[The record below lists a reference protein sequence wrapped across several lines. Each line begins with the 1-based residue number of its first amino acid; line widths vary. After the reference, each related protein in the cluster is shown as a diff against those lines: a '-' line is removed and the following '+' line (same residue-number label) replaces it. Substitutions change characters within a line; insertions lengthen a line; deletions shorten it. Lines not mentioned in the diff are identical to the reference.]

1 MEEMSR
7 LEYQTGLPQTLCP
20 EWIAVWLLKS
30 VVRAG
35 GLRKLQGQPSSKSPV
50 NADKLPIA
58 LDGFK
63 VKMSWFLKF
72 QKVDLRLERR
82 DDLQMKSMVKG
93 SSKPQIPVS
102 IQHSLLA
109 VCFMDHLVTQRL
121 FGPLPPQSHY
131 WCHFVPEV
139 LTHHVCAVCSETC
152 RRRQDH
158 LGPATHRSKLTA
170 WCWEPGSSRGVNA
183 QNR

>member
-1 MEEMSR
+1 MSR

-35 GLRKLQGQPSSKSPV
+35 GLRKLQGQPSRKSPV

-109 VCFMDHLVTQRL
+109 VCFMNHLVTQGYL
-121 FGPLPPQSHY
+121 APSLLSHTTDVTLCLRISCTMSVQCARISAEEGRIT
-131 WCHFVPEV
+131 WDQLHAEV
-139 LTHHVCAVCSETC
+139 S
-152 RRRQDH
+152 
-158 LGPATHRSKLTA
+158 
-170 WCWEPGSSRGVNA
+170 
-183 QNR
+183 